1 MNSLAEGKGRSGK
14 VGADRA
20 KNRRGKA
27 SHQGDGVDGGASGV
41 VRCDVESRNRL
52 VQEHL
57 GLVLPLARQYLNRGL
72 TFEDLVGEGNLG
84 LIRAAE
90 QYDPS
95 FGTRFSTYATYWIRE
110 AIVSAVMNTAATI
123 RVPMNVGR
131 LLARWRRTEKQLR
144 RTTGHRPT
152 FDEVAT
158 AMGLDGPPLRWI
170 VSAHRVGRML
180 GEEVVA
186 GWELSTFLKIDGR
199 DSHERAV
206 EEAEERAMVLRRLEL
221 LEGRERTVVVLR
233 YGLAGE
239 PAMSLTDIG
248 RRLGVTPEA
257 ARKIAMA
264 AIWKLGD
271 VRDPDGAPGGPAY
284 RTRVG

>member
-1 MNSLAEGKGRSGK
+1 MTSMNSLADGTGRSGK
-14 VGADRA
+14 VGV
-20 KNRRGKA
+20 G
-27 SHQGDGVDGGASGV
+27 
-41 VRCDVESRNRL
+41 DVESRNRL

-57 GLVLPLARQYLNRGL
+57 SLVLPLARQYLNRGL

-90 QYDPS
+90 EYDPS

-144 RTTGHRPT
+144 RTTDHRPT

-158 AMGLDGPPLRWI
+158 AMGLDGPRLRWI
-170 VSAHRVGRML
+170 ASAHRVSRTL
-180 GEEVVA
+180 GEEGVAVV
-186 GWELSTFLKIDGR
+186 ESSTFLTIDGR
-199 DSHERAV
+199 ASHERAV
-206 EEAEERAMVLRRLEL
+206 EEAEERAHVLRRLDL
-221 LEGRERTVVVLR
+221 LEGRERAVVVLR

-239 PAMSLTDIG
+239 PPMSLTEIG
-248 RRLGVTPEA
+248 RQLDMTPEMA
-257 ARKIAMA
+257 QKIAMA
-264 AIWKLGD
+264 TIWKLGD
-271 VRDPDGAPGGPAY
+271 VRDPDGARGGPAY